1 MLRRLAPTTKA
12 QWAWCFYDWADSA
25 FATSI
30 LAVFFPV
37 YFAKVI
43 MPPEGISVGLG
54 PLRWH
59 THAASLWGYT
69 VSTSLLCVAL
79 LAPWLG
85 RWTDGHGTRKQVLL
99 LTAFGGAAATSFLA
113 WTQPGA
119 VFGALALFITAYAG
133 FSASE
138 IFYNAFLPH
147 ITAESQQD
155 WLSGLGYAFGYV
167 GGGVLLAVH
176 LVLLYHPHWIGLETT
191 DQVIRFAFF
200 TVGLWWAFFTIPCAL
215 WLPRNPPKPANALNV
230 PSRSA
235 LALWKDLRSHPRVM
249 ALIVAYFF
257 YNNGI
262 QTVITMASVYGATEL
277 NLSTASLTG
286 AFLMTQ
292 WIAFPG
298 ATVLAFAA
306 ESYGTRRVLLGS
318 LAVWCAV
325 VLFAYGMQS
334 GLHFWVL
341 AAVVGFILGGSQA
354 LSRSLF
360 SRMIPPEMSA
370 EFFGFFAIGGKFSAI
385 LGPAVF
391 GVLRDLFGTPRPAI
405 LALLVFFLIG
415 AVILAALK
423 GDGPMPNGSASDDV
437 AHVN

>member
-1 MLRRLAPTTKA
+1 LKATLRRLVPTTKA

-30 LAVFFPV
+30 LAVLFPV
-37 YFAKVI
+37 YFAKVV
-43 MPPEGISVGLG
+43 MPPEGISFGVGA
-54 PLRWH
+54 LRWH

-69 VSTSLLCVAL
+69 VSASLLGVAL
-79 LAPWLG
+79 IAPLLG
-85 RWTDGHGTRKQVLL
+85 RWADSRGTRKPVLL
-99 LTAFGGAAATSFLA
+99 AAAFGGAAATSLLA
-113 WTQPGA
+113 CAQAGA
-119 VFGALALFITAYAG
+119 VFRALVIFIVAYAG

-147 ITAESQQD
+147 ITSESEQD

-167 GGGVLLAVH
+167 GGGLLLAVH
-176 LVLLYHPHWIGLETT
+176 LVLLYHPRWVGLETT
-191 DQVIRFAFF
+191 DQVVRFAFF
-200 TVGLWWAFFTIPCAL
+200 TVGLWWAFFTVPSAL
-215 WLPRNPPKPANALNV
+215 WLPPNPPKPADAVNGRA
-230 PSRSA
+230 RSA
-235 LALWKDLRSHPRVM
+235 LALWKDLRSRPRAAAM
-249 ALIVAYFF
+249 IVAYFF

-277 NLSTASLTG
+277 GLSTASLTG

-298 ATVLAFAA
+298 ATLLAWAA
-306 ESYGTRRVLLGS
+306 ERCGTRRVLLAS

-325 VLFAYGMQS
+325 VLFAYGMRS
-334 GLHFWVL
+334 AVHFWIL

-360 SRMIPPEMSA
+360 SRMIPREKSA

-391 GVLRDLFGTPRPAI
+391 GLLRDLFGTPRPAI
-405 LALLVFFLIG
+405 LALLVFFLVG
-415 AVILAALK
+415 AAILAALR
-423 GDGPMPNGSASDDV
+423 GDNPSLDAAPVS
-437 AHVN
+437 

>member
-1 MLRRLAPTTKA
+1 MPTTRA
-12 QWAWCFYDWADSA
+12 QWAWCLYDWADSA

-30 LAVFFPV
+30 LAVLFPV

-43 MPPEGISVGLG
+43 MPPEGISVGVG
-54 PLRWH
+54 PVRWH

-69 VSTSLLCVAL
+69 VSASLLCVAV

-85 RWTDGHGTRKQVLL
+85 RWADGRGTRKQVLL

-113 WTQPGA
+113 WTQSGA
-119 VFGALALFITAYAG
+119 VFRALLIFIAAYAG

-147 ITAESQQD
+147 ICSEPEQD

-167 GGGVLLAVH
+167 GGGLLLAVH
-176 LVLLYHPHWIGLETT
+176 LLLLYHPHWIGMETT
-191 DQVIRFAFF
+191 DQAVRFAFF
-200 TVGLWWAFFTIPCAL
+200 TVGLWWALFTIPCAL
-215 WLPRNPPKPANALNV
+215 WLPRNPPKPAEV
-230 PSRSA
+230 KSPTRSA
-235 LALWKDLRSHPRVM
+235 LALWKDLRSQPHAA

-277 NLSTASLTG
+277 GLSTASLTG

-298 ATVLAFAA
+298 ATLLASAA
-306 ESYGTRRVLLGS
+306 QSFGTRRVLLGS
-318 LAVWCAV
+318 LAVWGMV
-325 VLFAYGMQS
+325 VLFAYGMRS
-334 GLHFWVL
+334 ALHFWIL

-360 SRMIPPEMSA
+360 SRMIPREKSA

-391 GVLRDLFGTPRPAI
+391 GVLRDVFGTPRPAI
-405 LALLVFFLIG
+405 LALLVFFIIG
-415 AVILAALK
+415 AVILAVIRGEQIRA
-423 GDGPMPNGSASDDV
+423 GDSLS
-437 AHVN
+437 

>member
-1 MLRRLAPTTKA
+1 MPTTKA

-30 LAVFFPV
+30 LAVLFPV

-79 LAPWLG
+79 LAPLLG
-85 RWTDGHGTRKQVLL
+85 RWADGHGTRKQVLL

-113 WTQPGA
+113 CAQPGD
-119 VFGALALFITAYAG
+119 VFRALAIFIAAYGG

-147 ITAESQQD
+147 ITPESEQD

-167 GGGVLLAVH
+167 GGGLLLAVH
-176 LVLLYHPHWIGLETT
+176 LVLLYHPHWIGMETS
-191 DQVIRFAFF
+191 DQVVRFAFF
-200 TVGLWWAFFTIPCAL
+200 TVGLWWALFTVPCAL
-215 WLPRNPPKPANALNV
+215 WLPRNLPKPGNV
-230 PSRSA
+230 TNGPTPSA
-235 LALWKDLRSHPRVM
+235 LALWKDLRAHPRAA

-277 NLSTASLTG
+277 GLSTASLTG

-298 ATVLAFAA
+298 ATLLASAA
-306 ESYGTRRVLLGS
+306 ESYGTRRVLLAS
-318 LAVWCAV
+318 LMVWCAV
-325 VLFAYGMQS
+325 VLFAYGMRS
-334 GLHFWVL
+334 AFHFWIL

-360 SRMIPPEMSA
+360 SRMIPREKSA

-391 GVLRDLFGTPRPAI
+391 GALRDFFGSPRPAI
-405 LALLVFFLIG
+405 LALLVFFLVG
-415 AVILAALK
+415 AVTLAVLK
-423 GDGPMPNGSASDDV
+423 GADPRPNGSVSP
-437 AHVN
+437 